1 MNSTE
6 QKPKRKT
13 RKQQMKAVKSSAAP
27 KLTSQT
33 IEALVRAHY
42 CYWLLSDAAKDI
54 KNLPQE
60 PYVVAKGL
68 AMEQASQL
76 LAIYEKR
83 NGREKAQA
91 LMERITA
98 EVYPKEEEVNGQST

>member
-1 MNSTE
+1 
-6 QKPKRKT
+6 
-13 RKQQMKAVKSSAAP
+13 MKAVKSSAAP
-27 KLTSQT
+27 KLTTQT

-42 CYWLLSDAAKDI
+42 CYWLLTDAALKDI